1 MECTASITQTANQRY
16 DEGQSCIK
24 RIATELSMTTP
35 DWQEIESRYYMQ
47 TVRRVPVTLVRG
59 QGSTVWDDQGR
70 EFLDFVGGW
79 ATATL
84 GHSHPALVEAISE
97 QAKTLIQVSNAFF
110 TVPQVELAQ
119 LLIDNSCMD
128 RVFFCNSG
136 AEAVEGAV
144 KVARRYGKL
153 HRDGAYE
160 VITALDS
167 FHGRTLAMVAAT
179 GQPHYQEGF
188 TPLTPGFVHVPYDSI
203 DAIVDATT
211 ERTAAVLLEPV
222 QGEGG
227 VIVPS
232 PNYLRAVRE
241 WCDSNN
247 LLLLFD
253 EVQTGI
259 GRLGHL
265 FGYQAFGVEPDVMA
279 LAKGLGGGVPIGAFL
294 VKDRADVLT
303 YGDHGSTF
311 GGNPLATAAGR
322 AVMRTVLA
330 EDIPG
335 HVRRA
340 GDRLRGRLQAMA
352 DRHSAITEVRGMGL
366 LQAVQFN
373 EEVAGDVL
381 QACFDRGMLINRVRP
396 NALRLMPPLTITDED
411 LDRGAEILE
420 EAVASVTG

>member
-1 MECTASITQTANQRY
+1 
-16 DEGQSCIK
+16 
-24 RIATELSMTTP
+24 MTTNP

-59 QGSTVWDDQGR
+59 EGSTVWDDQGR

-97 QAKTLIQVSNAFF
+97 QAKTLIQVSNAFY

-241 WCDSNN
+241 WCDRNN

-303 YGDHGSTF
+303 YGDHGSTY

-330 EDIPG
+330 EDIPD

-373 EEVAGDVL
+373 EEVAGDIL
-381 QACFDRGMLINRVRP
+381 QACLDRGMLINRVRP

-411 LDRGAEILE
+411 LDRGADILE